1 MSRPRPHAAPLNPAL
16 IPALLPAAIATPAA
30 ARTFALHEQHPPET
44 CNVTF
49 PYAITPRR
57 AATLLLALSLAGCSS
72 FDTLVSGEKIDY
84 RSQTTR
90 SQGLEVPPDLSQLAR
105 EGRYQPQTGVVSAS
119 TLRPSSAAAPATA
132 ATAVV
137 APNAVADMR
146 IERQGSRRYLV
157 TAAAPDR
164 LYPLLRSFWQ
174 ERGFV
179 LAVDNPEIGMM
190 ETDWAENRAVIP
202 QDIVRRTIGGA
213 LDSLYSTPE
222 RDKFRTRIERTAG
235 GSEVYISHRGMV
247 EVYTNELKDRT
258 VWQPRPSD
266 PELEAEFLSR
276 LMVKLGAKEDNAR
289 SSVAA
294 AAPAAAATSAR
305 ARASTVPANA
315 LLEID
320 DGFDRAWRMVGLAL
334 DRGGFTIEDRDRS
347 AGLYFV
353 RYIDPKLAGKEE
365 PGFFSK
371 LFGGGKDAARPQRVR
386 LLVKASGNK
395 SVVTVQSGDGAADN
409 SESARIIIGK
419 IGDEIAR

>member
-1 MSRPRPHAAPLNPAL
+1 M
-16 IPALLPAAIATPAA
+16 
-30 ARTFALHEQHPPET
+30 
-44 CNVTF
+44 TF
-49 PYAITPRR
+49 PYAITPRH
-57 AATLLLALSLAGCSS
+57 AATLALALSLAGCSS
-72 FDTLVSGEKIDY
+72 LDTLISGDKVDY
-84 RSQTTR
+84 RSQSTR
-90 SQGLEVPPDLSQLAR
+90 TQGLEVPPDLSQLAR

-119 TLRPSSAAAPATA
+119 TMRQPGAAAPAA
-132 ATAVV
+132 AAAAAVV
-137 APNAVADMR
+137 APSAVADMH
-146 IERQGSRRYLV
+146 IERQGNVRYLV
-157 TAAAPDR
+157 TTMSPEK

-179 LAVDNPEIGMM
+179 LAVDNPEIGIM
-190 ETDWAENRAVIP
+190 ETDWAENRAVIA
-202 QDIVRRTIGGA
+202 QDIVRRTIGSM

-276 LMVKLGAKEDNAR
+276 LMVKLGAKEDTAR

-294 AAPAAAATSAR
+294 AAPAAAPAR
-305 ARASTVPANA
+305 ARASSVPANA
-315 LLEID
+315 VLEID

-353 RYIDPKLAGKEE
+353 RYIDPKLAGREE

-371 LFGGGKDAARPQRVR
+371 LFGGGKDAVRPQRVR

-419 IGDEIAR
+419 ISDEIAR